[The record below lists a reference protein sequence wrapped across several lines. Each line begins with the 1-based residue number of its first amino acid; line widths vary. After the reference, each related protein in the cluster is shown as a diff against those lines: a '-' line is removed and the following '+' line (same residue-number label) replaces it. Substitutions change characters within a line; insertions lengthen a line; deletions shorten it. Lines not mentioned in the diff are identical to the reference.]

1 MIKNPFADYPGYLLR
16 HASNANLNA
25 IYDRLRPLD
34 LRLAEASVLLLIQAN
49 PGVTQSEACQTLGI
63 ARANMAPLV
72 NRLESKDLVSR
83 TPVDGRS
90 YGLTVSPQGKEVAK
104 RADAELKAQEKEL
117 LDAVPKELR
126 QSFVEALGYIAAF
139 NAAEQTE

>member
-1 MIKNPFADYPGYLLR
+1 MSRNPFGDQPGYLLR

-25 IYDRLRPLD
+25 IYERLRPLD

-72 NRLESKDLVSR
+72 SRLDSKGLVSR
-83 TPVDGRS
+83 KPVDGRS
-90 YGLTVSPQGKEVAK
+90 YGLTVTSQGEDIAN
-104 RADAELKAQEKEL
+104 RADAELKAHEKEL
-117 LDAVPKELR
+117 LSAVPKELR
-126 QSFVEALGYIAAF
+126 KPFVEALAYVAAL